1 MSRVDHTIA
10 LVDDRNTRP
19 FSIQIETCEM
29 PSIDIQNLIA
39 APESHSKRFW
49 PPSRHDT
56 YFLVSYRA
64 ASAPISICGKD
75 TGNQCLGINVA
86 KCGTL

>member
-10 LVDDRNTRP
+10 LVDDRNMRP
-19 FSIQIETCEM
+19 FSIQIETCKM

-49 PPSRHDT
+49 PPSRHELELKRVCSREGRFFDA
-56 YFLVSYRA
+56 YFLVSYPA
-64 ASAPISICGKD
+64 ASAPISIC
-75 TGNQCLGINVA
+75 
-86 KCGTL
+86 

>member
-64 ASAPISICGKD
+64 RPQLAFVEK
-75 TGNQCLGINVA
+75 TRETNVWA
-86 KCGTL
+86 